1 MTRMRKA
8 ERREYVSRRSR
19 ELAMSGKFDHWPQI
33 EFELRFIEGFPEA
46 RQWLDSHST
55 RRELDQL
62 CSQAKERLRNA

>member
-1 MTRMRKA
+1 M
-8 ERREYVSRRSR
+8 
-19 ELAMSGKFDHWPQI
+19 AMSGKFDHWPQI
-33 EFELRFIEGFPEA
+33 EFEPRFIEGFPEA